1 MGSHAEEA
9 AAALQREKAEL
20 LEANRIL
27 RYSVKQYHVADDVQ
41 HATWRTTRN
50 SARRRCDAVQRLVRH
65 ALWSGCIVVPSRGCA
80 TVRACH
86 AGTIWLRCSSS

>member
-27 RYSVKQYHVADDVQ
+27 RYSVE
-41 HATWRTTRN
+41 HATSRTAYNMPRGGRRAT
-50 SARRRCDAVQRLVRH
+50 ARRCAAVQRLLRH
-65 ALWSGCIVVPSRGCA
+65 ALW
-80 TVRACH
+80 
-86 AGTIWLRCSSS
+86 

>member
-27 RYSVKQYHVADDVQ
+27 RYSVE
-41 HATWRTTRN
+41 HATSRTAYNMPRG
-50 SARRRCDAVQRLVRH
+50 VRPEEC
-65 ALWSGCIVVPSRGCA
+65 ALQAALGRPWGRG
-80 TVRACH
+80 
-86 AGTIWLRCSSS
+86 AGGGH